1 MIKIVNLTKSF
12 GGHKVLDGINLTMP
26 TGQITVVIGKS
37 GVGKSV
43 LLKHIIGL
51 LKPDSGQIIVAGQD
65 ISLLAGRQLRQFK
78 RRFGVLFQGG
88 ALFDSLNVFENIAFP
103 LREKTRINKDK
114 IRERVLFELEQVD
127 LSGVENKFPAELSG
141 GMKKRVALAR
151 CLVMDPEIMLFDEP
165 TTGLDPITA
174 HAINQLIHDTHQR
187 LQFTGII
194 ITHDITQML
203 SIVQKVALLNGGTI
217 EVCGTPDEML
227 VSKNLLIRQFING
240 STGGFI
246 NHFEKGKGNA

>member
-51 LKPDSGQIIVAGQD
+51 LKPDSGQIFVDGQEM
-65 ISLLAGRQLRQFK
+65 SLLAGRQLQQFK

-103 LREKTRINKDK
+103 LREKTRLTEAEIAKRV
-114 IRERVLFELEQVD
+114 RERLVQMSLTSE
-127 LSGVENKFPAELSG
+127 VETKFPDELSG
-141 GMKKRVALAR
+141 GMKKRVAL
-151 CLVMDPEIMLFDEP
+151 
-165 TTGLDPITA
+165 
-174 HAINQLIHDTHQR
+174 
-187 LQFTGII
+187 
-194 ITHDITQML
+194 
-203 SIVQKVALLNGGTI
+203 
-217 EVCGTPDEML
+217 
-227 VSKNLLIRQFING
+227 
-240 STGGFI
+240 
-246 NHFEKGKGNA
+246 

>member
-51 LKPDSGQIIVAGQD
+51 LKPDSGQIIIDGQD
-65 ISLLAGRQLRQFK
+65 MSLLAGRQLRQFK

-103 LREKTRINKDK
+103 LREKTRLTEAEIAKRV
-114 IRERVLFELEQVD
+114 RERLVQMSLTSE
-127 LSGVENKFPAELSG
+127 VETKFPDELSG

-151 CLVMDPEIMLFDEP
+151 AMIQEPEIMFYDEP
-165 TTGLDPITA
+165 VTGLDPPMTNTVFHLITK
-174 HAINQLIHDTHQR
+174 THQESGYTA
-187 LQFTGII
+187 FMVS
-194 ITHDITQML
+194 HDIPEVFRVAHQVAML
-203 SIVQKVALLNGGTI
+203 HQGRIIAA
-217 EVCGTPDEML
+217 GTPEEIQKHPDP
-227 VSKNLLIRQFING
+227 VVQ
-240 STGGFI
+240 GFLRGEVD
-246 NHFEKGKGNA
+246 FLEG

>member
-26 TGQITVVIGKS
+26 SGQITVVIGKS

-51 LKPDSGQIIVAGQD
+51 LKPDSGQIFVDGQD
-65 ISLLAGRQLRQFK
+65 MSLLSGRQLQEFK

-103 LREKTRINKDK
+103 LREKTRLDEAEIAKRV
-114 IRERVLFELEQVD
+114 RERLAQMSLTSE
-127 LSGVENKFPAELSG
+127 VEAKFPDELSG

-151 CLVMDPEIMLFDEP
+151 AMIQEPEIMFYDEP
-165 TTGLDPITA
+165 VTGLDPPMTNTVFHLITK
-174 HAINQLIHDTHQR
+174 THQESGYTA
-187 LQFTGII
+187 LMVS
-194 ITHDITQML
+194 HDIPEIFSVAHQVAML
-203 SIVQKVALLNGGTI
+203 YKGRIIAA
-217 EVCGTPDEML
+217 GTPEEIQNHTDPM
-227 VSKNLLIRQFING
+227 VQSFIRGEVDFLEG
-240 STGGFI
+240 
-246 NHFEKGKGNA
+246 

>member
-12 GGHKVLDGINLTMP
+12 DGHKVLDGVNLTMP

-51 LKPDSGQIIVAGQD
+51 LKPDSGQIFIDGQD
-65 ISLLAGRQLRQFK
+65 MSLLTGRQLRQFK

-103 LREKTRINKDK
+103 LREKTRLTEAEIAKRV
-114 IRERVLFELEQVD
+114 RERLVQMSLTSE
-127 LSGVENKFPAELSG
+127 VESKFPDELSG

-151 CLVMDPEIMLFDEP
+151 AMIQEPEIMFYDEP
-165 TTGLDPITA
+165 VTGLDPPMTNTVFHLITK
-174 HAINQLIHDTHQR
+174 THQESGYTA
-187 LQFTGII
+187 LMVS
-194 ITHDITQML
+194 HDIPEVFSVAHQVAML
-203 SIVQKVALLNGGTI
+203 HQGRIIAA
-217 EVCGTPDEML
+217 GTPEEIQNHTAPM
-227 VSKNLLIRQFING
+227 VQSFIRGEVDFLEG
-240 STGGFI
+240 
-246 NHFEKGKGNA
+246 